1 LGLPEVG
8 QGDKFTLKPR
18 SYTMKKI
25 FCFLVLFTSTISFG
39 QYKSKLNKDQWVDSV
54 FNSLSDDEKIA
65 QLMVIRAHSNLGPDH
80 VAKVTSDISK
90 YNVGALCF
98 FQGGP
103 IRQANLTNYYQSIA
117 KTPLMITIDGEWGLG
132 MRLDSVTKYPYQLTL
147 GAMDDQNL
155 VYRMGLAVGEQCK
168 RIGVHVNYAPVVDVN
183 NNPNNPVIGFRSFGA
198 DKDKVSAFGV
208 AYMKGMQDAGI
219 MACAKHFPGH
229 GDVAV
234 DSHLDLPVINK
245 TREQLDSTEL
255 VPFRAM
261 FDAGVGSVMIAHLY
275 IPAID
280 NTANKATSISKN
292 NVTDLL
298 KNDLHYNGLT
308 FTDALEMQGVAKYF
322 PGGTIAVE
330 ALIAGNDMLCLPASV
345 PETIDA
351 VKKAITDKKL
361 SWDDINGKVKK
372 VLASKYALGL
382 NQQKIIE
389 TEGLLDDLNS
399 KTDAIRREVAEKSI
413 TILTKAANTASR
425 NDYADI
431 PLKKGQ
437 KIAYIGIG
445 TSKLNDF
452 GQRMKDEYNADVYML
467 SYKDSDDKVDDIL
480 KAVPKDG
487 KYDAI
492 VIGIHDFSNRPAN
505 NYGISNNAINLWKK
519 LNFIKTVTVV
529 FGNVLATKNFCDA
542 WTLVDAYQDDN
553 ISQQVAADLLA
564 GKFQAVGKLPVP
576 VCKYQVGDG
585 IVKEKGEPVESLG
598 KLAAVD
604 SIVNDAL
611 AQKAFPGCVVLA
623 VHHGDIIYHKA
634 FGSYRYEPSQPMS
647 YESIFDLASVTKI
660 SATTVSVMRLYDEGK
675 LDLKKKLGDYLPWVR
690 GTNKAGLEIEDILLH
705 QAGLV
710 PFIAF
715 YTEVIDKTT
724 GLPNPAVFSDKQ
736 KPGFTVKVADNVY
749 MRNDYQDTMF
759 QRILQSKLTANGK
772 YVYSD
777 NDFIF
782 LGKIVEQITGMPLNE
797 YAAKTF
803 YQPMGMATT
812 GFKPLDRFPKQRMV
826 PTETEK
832 HFRMQTTQGDVHDEG
847 ASMFGGVAGHAGLF
861 SDAYD
866 LAMLYQMLLNGGTFN
881 GLRYIKKE
889 TIDFF
894 TAYHSNVSRRGFGF
908 DKPEKDNA
916 IRKEPYPSALAS
928 PQTFG
933 HTGFT
938 GTCVWVDPKAD
949 LVYIFLSNRVY
960 PTRDNNKLGQMLIRG
975 KIQDAIY
982 RALGI

>member
-1 LGLPEVG
+1 
-8 QGDKFTLKPR
+8 
-18 SYTMKKI
+18 MKKI
-25 FCFLVLFTSTISFG
+25 SCFLLLFACYSSFG
-39 QYKSKLNKDQWVDSV
+39 QYKSKLTKEQWVDSV
-54 FNSLSDDEKIA
+54 FNSLSDNEKIA

-80 VAKVTSDISK
+80 VAKVTSDIEK

-103 IRQANLTNYYQSIA
+103 IRQANLTNFYQSIA
-117 KTPLMITIDGEWGLG
+117 KTPLMVTIDGEWGLG
-132 MRLDSVTKYPYQLTL
+132 MRLDSVTDFPYQLTL
-147 GAMDDQNL
+147 GAMDDENL

-168 RIGVHVNYAPVVDVN
+168 RIGVHVNYAPVVDIN
-183 NNPNNPVIGFRSFGA
+183 NNPNNPVIGYRSFGSN
-198 DKDKVSAFGV
+198 KEKVSAFGV

-234 DSHLDLPVINK
+234 DSHFDLPVINK
-245 TREQLDSTEL
+245 NRTELDSMEL
-255 VPFRAM
+255 VPFRAV
-261 FDAGVGSVMIAHLY
+261 FDAGIGSVMIAHLY
-275 IPAID
+275 IPSID

-292 NVTDLL
+292 NVTNLL

-330 ALIAGNDMLCLPASV
+330 ALVAGNDMLCLPASV

-351 VKKAITDKKL
+351 VKKAIADKRL
-361 SWDDINGKVKK
+361 TWDDINEKVKK
-372 VLASKYALGL
+372 VLASKYVLGL
-382 NQQKIIE
+382 NEKKVI
-389 TEGLLDDLNS
+389 DLNNLLNDLNV
-399 KTDAIRREVAEKSI
+399 KTDAIRKEVAEKTI
-413 TILTKAANTASR
+413 TVLAKASLTASR

-437 KIAYIGIG
+437 KIAYVGIG
-445 TSKLNDF
+445 TNKLNDF
-452 GQRMKDEYNADVYML
+452 GKRLKDEFNADVFFF
-467 SYKDSDDKVDDIL
+467 SYKDSDDKAADIL

-505 NYGISNNAINLWKK
+505 NYGISASAIELWKK
-519 LNFIKTVTVV
+519 LNFIKTETFV
-529 FGNVLATKNFCDA
+529 FGNVLASKNFCEA
-542 WTLVDAYQDDN
+542 WTLVGCHQDDD
-553 ISQQVAADLLA
+553 ISQQAAADLLQ
-564 GKFQAVGKLPVP
+564 GKFKAVGTLPVG
-576 VCKYQVGDG
+576 VCKYQAGDG
-585 IVKEKGEPVESLG
+585 IVQQKEKPVESLG

-604 SIVNDAL
+604 SIVNDAI

-623 VHHGDIIYHKA
+623 VHNGEIIYHKA
-634 FGSYRYEPSQPMS
+634 FGNYKYEPSPAMS

-660 SATTVSVMRLYDEGK
+660 SATTVSVMKLYEEGK
-675 LDLKKKLGDYLPWVR
+675 IDLKKRLGDYLPWVK
-690 GTNKAGLEIEDILLH
+690 GTNKANLQLDDILLH

-715 YTEVIDKTT
+715 YTETIDKASGT
-724 GLPNPAVFSDKQ
+724 PNPAIYSDKS
-736 KPGFTVKVADNVY
+736 KPGYTIRVAENIY
-749 MRNDYQDTMF
+749 MRNDWQDTMVS
-759 QRILQSKLTANGK
+759 RILKSQVGPPNK

-782 LGKIVEQITGMPLNE
+782 LGKIVEQITGMTLAD
-797 YAAKTF
+797 YVAQTF
-803 YQPMGMATT
+803 YRPMGMATT
-812 GFKPLDRFPKQRMV
+812 GFSPRKRFPADRMV
-826 PTETEK
+826 PTESEK
-832 HFRMQTTQGDVHDEG
+832 HFRRQTMQGDVHDEG

-866 LAMLYQMLLNGGTFN
+866 LAMLYQMLLDGGTFN
-881 GLRYIKKE
+881 GERYLKKE
-889 TIDFF
+889 TIDLF
-894 TAYHSNVSRRGFGF
+894 TAYHSRNSRRGYGF
-908 DKPEKDNA
+908 DKPEKDNK
-916 IRKEPYPSALAS
+916 IRRDPYPSFLAS

-938 GTCVWVDPKAD
+938 GTCVWVDPKAE

-960 PTRDNNKLGQMLIRG
+960 PTRDGNKLGQLGVRG

-982 RALGI
+982 KALGI